1 MLSAAVFLA
10 CHGHHAGGVEVASG
24 AFCREAKKCLFVVY
38 NYIIRWF
45 FRTFALC
52 ISIIKNT
59 DINIGTQKNIG
70 LRDFQAFQARAG
82 SDCPVHAGVPAP
94 GRISA
99 FVYG

>member
-1 MLSAAVFLA
+1 MPGMLSAAALKT
-10 CHGHHAGGVEVASG
+10 CHSRHADGVEVASG

-59 DINIGTQKNIG
+59 DINIGTQKNIQRHNEG
-70 LRDFQAFQARAG
+70 NVIAAAWRTDTLLD
-82 SDCPVHAGVPAP
+82 VP
-94 GRISA
+94 
-99 FVYG
+99 

>member
-1 MLSAAVFLA
+1 MLSAAAFQA
-10 CHGHHAGGVEVASG
+10 CHSREAGGVGVASY

-59 DINIGTQKNIG
+59 DINIGTQKNIQRHNEG
-70 LRDFQAFQARAG
+70 NVIAAAWRTDTLLD
-82 SDCPVHAGVPAP
+82 VP
-94 GRISA
+94 
-99 FVYG
+99 

>member
-1 MLSAAVFLA
+1 MPRMLSAAVFQA
-10 CHGHHAGGVEVASG
+10 CHGHHADGVEVASG

-59 DINIGTQKNIG
+59 DINIGTQKNIQRYNEG
-70 LRDFQAFQARAG
+70 
-82 SDCPVHAGVPAP
+82 PVLALAWRTDTLLDV
-94 GRISA
+94 S
-99 FVYG
+99 